1 MARAR
6 KAVAAL
12 RRGERGLTLV
22 ELLVAAS
29 LGLLVVGGA
38 MTMFIG
44 AVRSEPR
51 TAAKVGAIQ
60 QARVTIERVSRE
72 LRQGLEVPT
81 SPAPTASHLEIVTYV
96 KTTGCGGEAGG
107 ESIACRV
114 IYDCEGD
121 ACTRAV
127 AEPDG
132 GNPGPAVT
140 VATDLADAGVF
151 SYAPSAAD
159 PAYVGV
165 EFALANEGGDPIVLD
180 DGVALRNLGEEDEG
194 EEA

>member
-12 RRGERGLTLV
+12 RREERGLTLI

-38 MTMFIG
+38 MTMFLS
-44 AVRSEPR
+44 AVRSDPR
-51 TAAKVGAIQ
+51 TAAKVSAIQ
-60 QARVTIERVSRE
+60 QARFTVERIARE
-72 LRQGLEVPT
+72 LRQGSEVPA
-81 SPAPTASHLEIVTYV
+81 SSSSHLEIVTYV
-96 KTTGCGGEAGG
+96 KTTGCSGGEAGG

-121 ACTRAV
+121 TCTRAV

-132 GNPGPAVT
+132 SGAGAAIT
-140 VATDLADAGVF
+140 VATDLAAAGVF
-151 SYAPSAAD
+151 SYEPD
-159 PAYVGV
+159 EEEPTYVGIELAV
-165 EFALANEGGDPIVLD
+165 ANEGGDPIVLS
-180 DGVALRNLGEEDEG
+180 DGVALRNLPGEE

>member
-12 RRGERGLTLV
+12 RREERGLTLI

-38 MTMFIG
+38 MTMFLS

-51 TAAKVGAIQ
+51 TAAKVSAIQ
-60 QARVTIERVSRE
+60 QARVTVERIGRE
-72 LRQGLEVPT
+72 LRQGLEVPAAT
-81 SPAPTASHLEIVTYV
+81 SSHLEIVTYV
-96 KTTGCGGEAGG
+96 KGTDCAGEPSSSATP
-107 ESIACRV
+107 CRV
-114 IYDCEGD
+114 IYHCEGD
-121 ACTRAV
+121 NCTRAV

-132 GNPGPAVT
+132 SGAGAAVL
-140 VATDLADAGVF
+140 VATDLASTGIF
-151 SYAPSAAD
+151 SYEPGQAEPT
-159 PAYVGV
+159 YVGI
-165 EFALANEGGDPIVLD
+165 ELAIANEGGDPIVLE
-180 DGVALRNLGEEDEG
+180 DGAALRNLPGEE